1 MLPLFG
7 DDRKRREINL
17 GGARSASSHELILE
31 QAKAR
36 RTEREDNRRKRDSAV
51 RLQSW
56 WRGLS
61 EARRVRRQLRQTL
74 AENVTG
80 IGGLRCLVV
89 MGQDEEALAMWSDA
103 MLGAG
108 EEALFQLGTGPE
120 RESWLV
126 LIRPV
131 SSLLL
136 KSAAR
141 APKSQNAVSHLRI
154 LNALLAP
161 AVCTRHLGDP
171 GADVSREITRYLLA
185 RDMYGHLSQA
195 ITGIDVDAKT
205 TPSLP
210 LLVPLLTAPL
220 STFQSTSPDLYQ
232 QALSSLFL
240 HILTVPLLPN
250 RLPLK
255 SLTDLSSRLPL
266 AHLPQLPP
274 AFPAHACALPISD
287 KIHLIANM
295 AAFAPPRYKALP
307 GPALGAYLELLS
319 AVMASLPVNALDPPP
334 PKSSTA
340 LPASTSPWAQADSDS
355 DTDSDS
361 PVQVRVVSS
370 FSAPAPPLPS
380 LDSRTLKRLQT
391 LPSPAHLNAL
401 LAAANK
407 SPSAQPRLYAFLLG
421 LSLVWPGRRESVL
434 GAAVAYAGGGMVREL
449 WRGYVRGTAIGRD
462 ERAGGVLDPEN
473 APEWPPLLLLTEMYA
488 QALQTMG
495 DDEFFSTGGSVSRNP
510 LSLDELILFSRKL
523 LNVAFVLYWREEG
536 AGGREAGGTV
546 PGVGVSWEVVR
557 ERVTRCLVGIYD
569 RDSRKPF
576 TPEGHWHV
584 TGLID
589 VNSFIE
595 AAVTEEQRL
604 AHPESAPARPLSKR
618 QIAKLSPRLGVLHN
632 IPFAIPFEIRVS
644 VFRHFVANDM
654 VQRGYDMGRFGF
666 GRGRGRT
673 KVVVRRERIAEDGF
687 DKLGE
692 ADLRKPIEI
701 VFVDQFGQ
709 EEAGIDGGG
718 VFKEFLTSL
727 CKEVFDR
734 DRGLWLANKKNELYP
749 NPHSYAKE
757 AHSLNWYR
765 FVGRVLGKALYEGIL
780 VDVAFAGFFLAKW
793 LGKQSFLDD
802 LASLDPDL
810 YNGLVFLK
818 HYTGN
823 PEELSLTFTVDEED
837 LGVTKTT
844 ELIPNGA
851 NIAVTK
857 ENRLQYITLVSHYRL
872 SKQIRLQSEAFFEG
886 LSEMIDT
893 KWLRMFNQQEL
904 QILLGG
910 VDTPIDFE
918 DLRAHT
924 NYGGL
929 YDDGHETI
937 VMFWNV
943 VNTFNQDQRRALLRF
958 VTSCSRPPL
967 LGFKELVP
975 NFAIRD
981 AGSDENRLPT
991 SSTCVN
997 LLKLPRY
1004 QSERVLRN
1012 KLLQAIYAGAGF
1024 DLS

>member
-17 GGARSASSHELILE
+17 GGTRSASSHEFILE

-36 RTEREDNRRKRDSAV
+36 RFEREDNRRKRDSAV

-80 IGGLRCLVV
+80 IVGLRCLVV
-89 MGQDEEALAMWSDA
+89 IGQDEEALALWSNA
-103 MLGAG
+103 ILGAG
-108 EEALFQLGTGPE
+108 EEALFQMGADSE
-120 RESWLV
+120 RFSWLV

-131 SSLLL
+131 TSLLL
-136 KSAAR
+136 KSVAR

-154 LNALLAP
+154 LNALLSP
-161 AVCTRHLGDP
+161 SVCTRHLGDQGP
-171 GADVSREITRYLLA
+171 DVSREITRYLLA
-185 RDMYGHLSQA
+185 RDMYSHLSQA
-195 ITGIDVDAKT
+195 ITSIDLEAKS

-210 LLVPLLTAPL
+210 LIVPLVTAPL
-220 STFQSTSPDLYQ
+220 ATYLDVSPELYQ
-232 QALSSLFL
+232 KALSELFL
-240 HILTVPLLPN
+240 YILTISLLPN
-250 RLPLK
+250 RLPLV
-255 SLTDLSSRLPL
+255 SLTEFSSRLPL
-266 AHLPQLPP
+266 ANLPQLP
-274 AFPAHACALPISD
+274 ATFPAQACALTTVQ
-287 KIHLIANM
+287 KVHLIANLT
-295 AAFAPPRYKALP
+295 AFTPPRYKSLPAAALS
-307 GPALGAYLELLS
+307 AYLELLS
-319 AVMASLPVNALDPPP
+319 TVMSSLPANALNPPP
-334 PKSSTA
+334 PRSS
-340 LPASTSPWAQADSDS
+340 LSTSPWASDSDS
-355 DTDSDS
+355 DSDA

-370 FSAPAPPLPS
+370 FSTAPREPLPQ
-380 LDSRTLKRLQT
+380 LDARTRKRLQT
-391 LPSPAHLNAL
+391 LPAAAHLNTL
-401 LAAANK
+401 MAAAQRN
-407 SPSAQPRLYAFLLG
+407 PARLFAFLLS
-421 LSLVWPGRRESVL
+421 LSLVWPRRKDAVL
-434 GAAVAYAGGGMVREL
+434 GAAVAYAGGGLMREL
-449 WRGYVRGTAIGRD
+449 WRGHVRGSVLGRD
-462 ERAGGVLDPEN
+462 ERAGAIMDPEN
-473 APEWPPLLLLTEMYA
+473 AASWPPLLLLTEMYA

-495 DDEFFSTGGSVSRNP
+495 DDEFFSGAASAGSARNP
-510 LSLDELILFSRKL
+510 LTLDELIEFSRKL
-523 LNVAFVLYWREEG
+523 LNVAFTLYWREEQ
-536 AGGREAGGTV
+536 RDVQEGTV
-546 PGVGVSWEVVR
+546 PGLSVPWEVVR
-557 ERVTRCLVGIYD
+557 ERVTKCLQGIHD

-576 TPEGHWHV
+576 TPEGHWHC
-584 TGLID
+584 TSQID
-589 VNSFIE
+589 VSSFIE
-595 AAVTEEQRL
+595 AAVLEEQRL
-604 AHPESAPARPLSKR
+604 TQPEGAQNRPLSKR
-618 QIAKLSPRLGVLHN
+618 QVAKLSPRLGVLHN

-644 VFRHFVANDM
+644 IFRHFVVNDM
-654 VQRGYDMGRFGF
+654 ISQGYDRFGR
-666 GRGRGRT
+666 RGRLRVT
-673 KVVVRRERIAEDGF
+673 VRRDHIAEDGF
-687 DKLGE
+687 DRLGE
-692 ADLRKPIEI
+692 ADLKAPIEI
-701 VFVDQFGQ
+701 VFIDQFGQ

-757 AHSLNWYR
+757 SHSLNWYR
-765 FVGRVLGKALYEGIL
+765 FIGRVLGKALYEGIL

-810 YNGLVFLK
+810 YNGLIFLK

-823 PEELSLTFTVDEED
+823 PEDLSLTFTVDEED

-844 ELIPNGA
+844 ELIPNGS
-851 NIAVTK
+851 NIPVTR

-886 LSEMIDT
+886 LSQMIDT

-910 VDTPIDFE
+910 VDTPIDFD
-918 DLRAHT
+918 DLRKHT

-929 YDDGHETI
+929 YDDDHETI

-1004 QSERVLRN
+1004 QSEAVLRN
-1012 KLLQAIYAGAGF
+1012 KILQAIYAGAGF